1 MFPVAELLY
10 MIGGI
15 LFMAVIKR
23 EAVLASIRSQ
33 LMQNPQRGTIL
44 LLNVLKLFADRKDD
58 GEFVKEIADLAGDL
72 AAVSMEAVFA
82 QSPLFAQPMPM
93 PYLQGASLPSGS
105 IPVPSFADFTPN
117 EPIQQPVKKQTEE
130 KHKEI
135 ADDAVTALNQMGEDT
150 TQFLNRN
157 SNEPTIEGYEEW
169 TPKPKKNNRRTNTN
183 K

>member
-1 MFPVAELLY
+1 
-10 MIGGI
+10 
-15 LFMAVIKR
+15 MAVIKR

-44 LLNVLKLFADRKDD
+44 LLNILKLFADRKED
-58 GEFVKEIADLAGDL
+58 GEFVKEIADLASDL
-72 AAVSMEAVFA
+72 AAVSMESAYG

-105 IPVPSFADFTPN
+105 IPVPSFADFMPGETVQPGV
-117 EPIQQPVKKQTEE
+117 QQPNKKQQEAQ
-130 KHKEI
+130 HKEI

-150 TQFLNRN
+150 TQFLHKN

-169 TPKPKKNNRRTNTN
+169 TPKPKKNNRKANAN